1 LDLAFAAVV
10 LPGIGLIGR
19 FRKNLPVRSLD
30 ASGPRGRSGGDG
42 PRRRFDGSGEA
53 FGPIRLP
60 KGRLP
65 PECTQVNGIGGI
77 AFPGTV
83 R

>member
-1 LDLAFAAVV
+1 MRRGLA
-10 LPGIGLIGR
+10 
-19 FRKNLPVRSLD
+19 
-30 ASGPRGRSGGDG
+30 GD
-42 PRRRFDGSGEA
+42 PEAMARADDSTALGEA
-53 FGPIRLP
+53 FNPIRLP